1 MSEQIENS
9 SMPEVDEP
17 TQTMAFALSVGK
29 QLQQAREARGLAVG
43 DIAQALKLGPRQ
55 VEALERDEWTDL
67 PGTTFIRGFVRNYA
81 RLVGVD
87 PQPLMAHLGNLL
99 EKPVDTLNVPAAAP
113 TTMRSGSRS
122 RDRAVV
128 GIGVGLVVIAVLAY
142 FLLPSDLAAWRAD
155 LQSLL
160 NASPA
165 TEETSD
171 AATAQEPLFPPPEA
185 AAPAQPAPVAA
196 APVAAPPV
204 VAPPAVTPSVAAP
217 LATAASQLPVQ
228 PAQPVANN
236 AADGQLR
243 FHVARESWVEV
254 RDRDDVVVFS
264 QRLPAGSE
272 QQVGGKA
279 PLSVTIGY
287 APGVSLMAR
296 GKVVDLAP
304 YTRGDVARLLVE

>member
-9 SMPEVDEP
+9 SMPEMDEP
-17 TQTMAFALSVGK
+17 MQTMAFALSVGK
-29 QLQQAREARGLAVG
+29 QLRQAREARGLAVG

-128 GIGVGLVVIAVLAY
+128 AIGVGLVVVAVLAY
-142 FLLPSDLAAWRAD
+142 FLLPSDLAAWRAN

-160 NASPA
+160 DGGPTSA
-165 TEETSD
+165 ETSE
-171 AATAQEPLFPPPEA
+171 AAAAQEPLFPPPEA
-185 AAPAQPAPVAA
+185 AAPAAPAPTVE
-196 APVAAPPV
+196 APVT
-204 VAPPAVTPSVAAP
+204 VAPAA
-217 LATAASQLPVQ
+217 LANPLPVQ
-228 PAQPVANN
+228 PTPPVQPLANST
-236 AADGQLR
+236 ADGQLR

-287 APGVSLMAR
+287 APGVSLMAH

-304 YTRGDVARLLVE
+304 HTRGDVARLLVE

>member
-1 MSEQIENS
+1 MSEQIEYS
-9 SMPEVDEP
+9 SMPELDEP
-17 TQTMAFALSVGK
+17 VPSAAYTLSVGR
-29 QLQQAREARGLAVG
+29 QLQQAREARGLTVG

-87 PQPLMAHLGNLL
+87 QQPLMAHLGSLL
-99 EKPVDTLNVPAAAP
+99 EKPVDTLNVPEAAP
-113 TTMRSGSRS
+113 ATMRSGGRS

-128 GIGVGLVVIAVLAY
+128 AIGVGLVVVAVLAY
-142 FLLPSDLAAWRAD
+142 FLLPNDLAAWRAS

-160 NASPA
+160 DADPS
-165 TEETSD
+165 TEET
-171 AATAQEPLFPPPEA
+171 AAVPAAQEPLFPPTDA
-185 AAPAQPAPVAA
+185 AAPAPVPAPSQPVPAPVVQAPMA
-196 APVAAPPV
+196 APAPAAPSVLPSF
-204 VAPPAVTPSVAAP
+204 PAT
-217 LATAASQLPVQ
+217 
-228 PAQPVANN
+228 PAQPAVAGDT
-236 AADGQLR
+236 AGQLR

-287 APGVSLMAR
+287 APGVSLMAH

-304 YTRGDVARLLVE
+304 HTHGDVARLLVE

>member
-1 MSEQIENS
+1 MSEQIEYS
-9 SMPEVDEP
+9 SMPEVGEP
-17 TQTMAFALSVGK
+17 VPSAAYTLSVGR
-29 QLQQAREARGLAVG
+29 QLQQAREARGLSVG

-87 PQPLMAHLGNLL
+87 PQPLMAHLGSLL
-99 EKPVDTLNVPAAAP
+99 EKPVDTLNVPEAAP
-113 TTMRSGSRS
+113 ATMRSGGRS

-128 GIGVGLVVIAVLAY
+128 GIGVGLVVVAVLAY
-142 FLLPSDLAAWRAD
+142 FLLPNDLAAWRAS

-160 NASPA
+160 DAGPSP
-165 TEETSD
+165 EETT
-171 AATAQEPLFPPPEA
+171 AAPAAQEPLFPPPDA
-185 AAPAQPAPVAA
+185 AAPSLSAPVVHAPVAPAPIAAPVPTAPSVLPSLPAAPAQPAVAG
-196 APVAAPPV
+196 
-204 VAPPAVTPSVAAP
+204 VTA
-217 LATAASQLPVQ
+217 
-228 PAQPVANN
+228 
-236 AADGQLR
+236 GQLR

-287 APGVSLMAR
+287 APGVSLMAH
-296 GKVVDLAP
+296 GKLVDLAP
-304 YTRGDVARLLVE
+304 HTRGDVARLLVE

>member
-17 TQTMAFALSVGK
+17 TQTMAFALSVGN
-29 QLQQAREARGLAVG
+29 QLRQAREARGLGVG

-113 TTMRSGSRS
+113 TTMRSGNRS

-128 GIGVGLVVIAVLAY
+128 AIGVGLVVVAVLAY
-142 FLLPSDLAAWRAD
+142 FLLPSDLAAWRAN

-160 NASPA
+160 DASPTSA
-165 TEETSD
+165 ETSE
-171 AATAQEPLFPPPEA
+171 AAAAQEPLFPPPEA
-185 AAPAQPAPVAA
+185 AAPAAVLAPTIEVPAT
-196 APVAAPPV
+196 
-204 VAPPAVTPSVAAP
+204 VAPAALVNP
-217 LATAASQLPVQ
+217 LPVQ
-228 PAQPVANN
+228 PTPPVQPVANSTT
-236 AADGQLR
+236 DGQLR

-287 APGVSLMAR
+287 APGVSLMAH

-304 YTRGDVARLLVE
+304 HTRGDVARLLVE

>member
-1 MSEQIENS
+1 MSEQNENS
-9 SMPEVDEP
+9 SMPDADEP
-17 TQTMAFALSVGK
+17 VQPTVYTLSVGR
-29 QLQQAREARGLAVG
+29 QLRQAREARGLAVG

-81 RLVGVD
+81 RLVGID
-87 PQPLMAHLGNLL
+87 PQPLMAHLASLL

-113 TTMRSGSRS
+113 ATMRSGGRS

-128 GIGVGLVVIAVLAY
+128 AVGVGLVVVAALAY
-142 FLLPSDLAAWRAD
+142 FLLPNDLAAWRAN

-160 NASPA
+160 DGSSSSAESVESTA
-165 TEETSD
+165 
-171 AATAQEPLFPPPEA
+171 AQEPLFPPPEA
-185 AAPAQPAPVAA
+185 AAPAPVPAPSQPVPASVVQAPMA
-196 APVAAPPV
+196 APA
-204 VAPPAVTPSVAAP
+204 PAVLSP
-217 LATAASQLPVQ
+217 L
-228 PAQPVANN
+228 PAQPTAPAAPAQAVAAG
-236 AADGQLR
+236 AAAGQLR

-264 QRLPAGSE
+264 QRLSAGSE

-287 APGVSLMAR
+287 APGVSLVAN

-304 YTRGDVARLLVE
+304 HTRGDVARLLVE

>member
-9 SMPEVDEP
+9 SMPDVDEP
-17 TQTMAFALSVGK
+17 VQSTAFTLSVGK
-29 QLQQAREARGLAVG
+29 QLRQAREARGLVVG
-43 DIAQALKLGPRQ
+43 DIAQALKLGSRQ
-55 VEALERDEWTDL
+55 VEALERDEWAEL

-87 PQPLMAHLGNLL
+87 PQPLMAHLGKLL
-99 EKPVDTLNVPAAAP
+99 EKPVDTLNVPEAAP
-113 TTMRSGSRS
+113 ATMRSGSRS

-128 GIGVGLVVIAVLAY
+128 AVGIGLVIVAGLAY
-142 FLLPSDLAAWRAD
+142 FLLPNDLAAWRAS

-160 NASPA
+160 DASPSTA
-165 TEETSD
+165 ETTE
-171 AATAQEPLFPPPEA
+171 APAAQEPLFPPPEA
-185 AAPAQPAPVAA
+185 AAPAQAAPTVAAPVQAQVTPVAAVPVAA
-196 APVAAPPV
+196 ADSP
-204 VAPPAVTPSVAAP
+204 
-217 LATAASQLPVQ
+217 LPVQ
-228 PAQPVANN
+228 PAQPVASS

-287 APGVSLMAR
+287 APGVSMMAH

-304 YTRGDVARLLVE
+304 HTRGDVARLLVE